1 MSFTIGLRMVTS
13 ISTVVKTPLFLC
25 GLIILSGCDRNG
37 PPVQMEAANCQ
48 NLANET
54 YSEALAEAIADP
66 TVWRFAGNTNA
77 QDYANMR
84 KRLMLSICG
93 WLLNRKAKIGPF
105 SNARLCKIQ

>member
-1 MSFTIGLRMVTS
+1 MHPVQFTIGLRVVTS

-25 GLIILSGCDRNG
+25 VFIILSGCDRNG
-37 PPVQMEAANCQ
+37 PPVPMDAANCR

-66 TVWRFAGNTNA
+66 TVWRFAGNTSA

-93 WLLNRKAKIGPF
+93 GY
-105 SNARLCKIQ
+105 